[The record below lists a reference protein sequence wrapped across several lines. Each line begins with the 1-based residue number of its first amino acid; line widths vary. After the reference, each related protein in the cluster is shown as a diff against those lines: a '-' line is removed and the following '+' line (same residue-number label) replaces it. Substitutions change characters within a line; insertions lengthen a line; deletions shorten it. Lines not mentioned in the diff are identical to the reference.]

1 MFITRK
7 LDYGLRILLILGC
20 RPHERL
26 TSVALSKLINAPRQ
40 FTLKIAQT
48 LTQAGL
54 IKAQRGVGGGI
65 QLARQP
71 ETITLIE
78 IFEVMDTSS
87 ALNEC
92 LVNPHACIRE
102 EYCSVHHR
110 LRSIQAVLDQELTKT
125 TLAGLI
131 SNQKIL
137 DRQRKEKP

>member
-7 LDYGLRILLILGC
+7 LDYGLRILLVLGC

-26 TSVALSKLINAPRQ
+26 TSVTLSKLINAPRQ

-65 QLARQP
+65 QLARPP
-71 ETITLIE
+71 ETITLND
-78 IFEVMDTSS
+78 IFKVMDTSS

-92 LVNPHACIRE
+92 LVDPKACTRA
-102 EYCSVHHR
+102 EYCSVHHS
-110 LRSIQAVLDQELTKT
+110 LRSIQSLLDSELKKT

-131 SNQKIL
+131 SDQKLL
-137 DRQRKEKP
+137 DLQRKKT